1 MVYDGYGAVLT
12 GTMPVTLAQTL
23 LDMPDGTTGLVH
35 LGNGRYYDPALGR
48 PLQPNPAGAPPTVP
62 QALNRYAAAPMGQ
75 PGVFQA
81 ASQLSLTNLSLAV
94 GAIKSSSAEIL
105 ARATWGALGQTV
117 RTLHTP
123 GKSII
128 SITASNN
135 FLKKAS
141 HIIQNQWAVA
151 AQSGLGSPDRKLYEA
166 TFEVVYMSA
175 NEASVRAAL
184 AAKLSLPGG
193 RWAVTIGVTNTDEV
207 YEVSRIP
214 RLSGINN
221 AKWGFITDVAL
232 SGTFQWIED
241 SYNPHFT
248 FLQRS
253 LRSGTAMF
261 GSGLSTGAGLLAGT
275 AICGPAAPACAAGA
289 IGAVGTTIL
298 ANVIWSHIV
307 QPWIFQNVSAG
318 FLQPP
323 PRNLQ
328 AMTVN

>member
-151 AQSGLGSPDRKLYEA
+151 AYSGLGSANRQLHTA
-166 TFEVVYMSA
+166 TFDVALNATTEDGV
-175 NEASVRAAL
+175 L
-184 AAKLSLPGG
+184 AAFNANNLKLPSG
-193 RWAVTIGVTNTDEV
+193 RWAIKVSVTNVDEV
-207 YEVSRIP
+207 YNVGRTARLNWINNT
-214 RLSGINN
+214 RLGLATDALLSG
-221 AKWGFITDVAL
+221 V
-232 SGTFQWIED
+232 FQFVED

-248 FLQRS
+248 LLQRAERAS
-253 LRSGTAMF
+253 FAAFGGLASSGI
-261 GSGLSTGAGLLAGT
+261 GALAGIGVSSV
-275 AICGPAAPACAAGA
+275 ACGPAAGVCFTGA
-289 IGAVGTTIL
+289 VIAVGTT
-298 ANVIWSHIV
+298 AVVNAIWSHIV
-307 QPWIFQNVSAG
+307 
-318 FLQPP
+318 
-323 PRNLQ
+323 
-328 AMTVN
+328 